1 VVYVSVF
8 QCYRNHGQIP
18 IDEVAKRISN
28 GFYKQQIETAQSYYK
43 SGDINAYTK
52 LKKGIPAFVTTG
64 IVKGSHKDVN
74 LTTYSQ
80 YIILDFDKIPLE
92 QLEIAFLIAIG
103 ILSTYM
109 CFRSPSGSGLKIIVL
124 VDSDKESHYQA
135 FHQVADFYE
144 EKLGIPVDRSGVNV
158 ARLCFF
164 SYDPLIYQ
172 NIHSIPFHVQVN
184 KLMVQNHAGL
194 SIKTEEIIGSM
205 EESIQEALIKT
216 NRIIEFKEGGR
227 NNFIYTLA
235 VNCAKE
241 NIPFEIGLR
250 YILQNYGFN
259 NVEVE
264 KTVKSA
270 YTKFGSNQETAQ
282 QQNSLFSLNFLNFMN
297 YRPEI
302 ECDKRIL
309 FEALLNKH
317 RFFRRDFHFSG
328 AEIENEL
335 GIKRGKKDKILK
347 ELEELGLFKKTIKR
361 TIKEGKPL
369 NYTYYEI
376 LPKGVYKV
384 ARLLMKN
391 SDEFEK
397 RIRPLLERKKATFS
411 YNGWN

>member
-1 VVYVSVF
+1 MAYVSLF
-8 QCYRNHGQIP
+8 QYYKNRG
-18 IDEVAKRISN
+18 RISLDEAANRIYN
-28 GFYKQQIETAQSYYK
+28 GFYKQQIVTAQSIHR
-43 SGDINAYTK
+43 SGDTAAYTK
-52 LKKGIPAFVTTG
+52 FKQGIPAFVTTG
-64 IVKGSHKDVN
+64 IVKGSHKDAN
-74 LTTYSQ
+74 LTTYSK
-80 YIILDFDKIPLE
+80 YLILDLDKIPLD
-92 QLEIAFLIAIG
+92 QLEIAFLIAIK

-124 VDSDKESHYQA
+124 VDSDKEFHNQA

-144 EKLGIPVDRSGVNV
+144 EKLGIPVDRSGVNI

-164 SYDPLIYQ
+164 SYDPLIYH
-172 NIHSIPFHVQVN
+172 NIHCIPFHVQVN
-184 KLMVQNHAGL
+184 KPVIQNNSEL

-205 EESIQEALIKT
+205 EESIQRALKKT
-216 NRIIEFKEGGR
+216 TKIIEFKEGER
-227 NNFIYTLA
+227 NKFIFTLA
-235 VNCAKE
+235 VNCTEE
-241 NIPFEIGLR
+241 NIPLDVVLK

-259 NVEVE
+259 AVEVE

-270 YTKFGSNQETAQ
+270 YSKFGLNQGKKKQ
-282 QQNSLFSLNFLNFMN
+282 QYSLFSLNFLNFMN
-297 YRPEI
+297 YKPEI
-302 ECDKRIL
+302 ECDKRIF

-317 RFFRRDFHFSG
+317 LFYRRDFHFSG

-335 GIKRGKKDKILK
+335 GIKRGKKDKLLK

-369 NYTYYEI
+369 NYTFYEI

-391 SDEFEK
+391 SSEFEK
-397 RIRPLLERKKATFS
+397 RIRPLLERKKATYS